1 MEIKEIL
8 LLFLVLPLAFP
19 ACSQKEAIK
28 KKDKPVVVILGLDGA
43 SWELIDP
50 LIAKGRL
57 PLFKELKEKHAW
69 GYLRTV
75 TPAKSPVIWTSIAT
89 GKNKAKHG
97 IEDFRS
103 KIKIINRKGKYPIA
117 SGLDIREPLLWEMLS
132 DRDRRSVLVNW
143 YLSYPPQPFNGVNV
157 SDYFSLSAISSSAA
171 KNKQMRQSVFPP
183 ERAAELEKFI
193 DRNYSRVLKKMN
205 LPDYPALYEK
215 LGSGM
220 NYTDFQVFNKIKEF
234 VMQEG
239 VVEETAAHLFRS
251 EDFDLFAAYFKL
263 ADEVQHFAYMS
274 FVDEVYKKNLDRA
287 VVNGK
292 LLDTS
297 ASEAYAKVADI
308 LCPVYQNL
316 ERIISRYFEEAGNR
330 EAYFIILSDHGFS
343 FFFRDGTVH
352 YNHIGPEKAPDGI
365 LIVRGP
371 GVKPGK
377 IKMAS
382 IFDIAPTVLYLLGL
396 PLDRRMDG
404 EPLRRLFTFK
414 RESRYAV
421 YKKKKPQAVG
431 GNREVDE
438 KKLQELKALGY
449 IN

>member
-1 MEIKEIL
+1 L
-8 LLFLVLPLAFP
+8 LLLVLPFAFP
-19 ACSQKEAIK
+19 ACSQKTIAT

-69 GYLRTV
+69 GTLRTS

-89 GKNKAKHG
+89 GKTKAKHG
-97 IEDFRS
+97 IDDFRS
-103 KIKIINRKGKYPIA
+103 KKMNAKGKYPICN
-117 SGLDIREPLLWEMLS
+117 SLDIREPLLWEMLGAYG
-132 DRDRRSVLVNW
+132 RRSILVNW
-143 YLSYPPQPFNGVNV
+143 YLSYPPQPLKGVNV
-157 SDYFSLSAISSSAA
+157 SDYFPVSAFSSSAY
-171 KNKQMRQSVFPP
+171 KSEQLRQSVFPP
-183 ERAAELEKFI
+183 ERAADLEKLV
-193 DRNYSRVLKKMN
+193 DLDYGRVLNKMN

-215 LGSGM
+215 RGTGM
-220 NYTDFQVFNKIKEF
+220 HYTDFQIFNKFPEL

-239 VVEETAAHLFRS
+239 LVVEAAAQLFRS
-251 EDFDLFAAYFKL
+251 EEFDLFAAYFEL
-263 ADEVQHFAYMS
+263 ADVVQHFAFMS
-274 FVDEVYKKNLDRA
+274 FVDDAYKKILDRK

-292 LLDTS
+292 LPDPL
-297 ASEAYAKVADI
+297 ASEAYAKIADI

-316 ERIISRYFEEAGNR
+316 ERILRRYFEAAGSR
-330 EAYFIILSDHGFS
+330 EAYFILLSDHGFS
-343 FFFRDGTVH
+343 FFFRDGTVR

-365 LIVRGP
+365 IIVRGP

-377 IKMAS
+377 IKLAR
-382 IFDIAPTVLYLLGL
+382 IYDIAPTVLYLLGL
-396 PLDRRMDG
+396 PLDRNMDG

-421 YKKKKPQAVG
+421 YKKKKPQAVS
-431 GNREVDE
+431 GNREADE